1 MAKRG
6 PIPQCSVRVWCCQVR
21 GAWPRTRH
29 TCALLQASTLN
40 PGPVR
45 HSVLHALI
53 QRPQRCPLALASPS
67 PLRSAVGLKSTH
79 ARAQG
84 AHHEDM
90 RQSPSRDASSDG
102 GLRGGGGSRPGSADR
117 AASRA
122 SPGRGA
128 GGAGSHFAGF
138 EADHE
143 GAGQG
148 RLGVAWF
155 QALRGLRA
163 RLRGGHAWARVCGT
177 LLGLHRLAPPACGFV
192 RSTALALRS

>member
-1 MAKRG
+1 MAKLKTV
-6 PIPQCSVRVWCCQVR
+6 PCFSARVCCRQVR
-21 GAWPRTRH
+21 GAWPCTRH
-29 TCALLQASTLN
+29 IRALLQASALT
-40 PGPVR
+40 PASVG
-45 HSVLHALI
+45 HSMLHALM
-53 QRPQRCPLALASPS
+53 QRPHGGLPASASPS
-67 PLRSAVGLKSTH
+67 RSRSAVGVNITH

-102 GLRGGGGSRPGSADR
+102 GLRGGAGSQPGSADR

-143 GAGQG
+143 GARQG
-148 RLGVAWF
+148 RRGVAWF
-155 QALRGLRA
+155 QALRGLRVRGHGRACLGRRLLHPAGLVQACPTA
-163 RLRGGHAWARVCGT
+163 R
-177 LLGLHRLAPPACGFV
+177 
-192 RSTALALRS
+192 